1 MNKYVR
7 NAILAV
13 VLAVLAFFWIW
24 FFDSLGAKAYW
35 VALVAFGVC
44 IAYGSDLDRALPW
57 ATLGGVVG
65 VCLGLVTYV
74 LFMLVFPLY
83 WIVSVAI
90 AGAIFILVAGLISI
104 PKLRELL
111 PMLLV
116 GWGCFLGA
124 VARFDYLL
132 AEKPIEGMHRAAT
145 TLFGVILSLLV
156 GMLAASI
163 LSALLLS
170 ERKAKAVEAQASPQ
184 PAAPQPTAPQ
194 MPEQ

>member
-57 ATLGGVVG
+57 ATLGGIVG
-65 VCLGLVTYV
+65 VLLGLVTYV

-90 AGAIFILVAGLISI
+90 ASAIFILVAGLISI

-124 VARFDYLL
+124 MARFDYLL
-132 AEKPIEGMHRAAT
+132 AEKPIEGMHRAVT

-156 GMLAASI
+156 GMLVASI
-163 LSALLLS
+163 LNALLLS
-170 ERKAKAVEAQASPQ
+170 ERRAKAAETQAVPQ
-184 PAAPQPTAPQ
+184 PAAPQ